1 MITTKKNKLNEKIKF
16 LSMDEIFE
24 KYKNYGQDLNTDIL
38 LDDDLYECKEY
49 PLPEW
54 WGKGWLCG
62 YFSICYA
69 SCLTTSELQTD
80 CKKLTLTN
88 KKNGDAENRLE

>member
-24 KYKNYGQDLNTDIL
+24 KYKDYGMDVNTDIL
-38 LDDDLYECKEY
+38 LDDDLYECEQY

-54 WGKGWLCG
+54 WGKGG
-62 YFSICYA
+62 
-69 SCLTTSELQTD
+69 ELV
-80 CKKLTLTN
+80 KAN
-88 KKNGDAENRLE
+88 KTV